1 MNNFKSSLLIA
12 LLAGVS
18 LPALAQSNDVTTD
31 YSVTSKRTGITTT
44 VRSVD
49 LTKSAQP
56 PVQVATPE
64 PAAGMQPIL
73 DEIKKPSG
81 VKTVVR
87 NDPPLVV
94 VAQPTP
100 APAPA
105 PVAQPAPAPAE
116 APAPA
121 ASAPVAEPAPVSA
134 PAVTTTQ
141 AAATKLSDI
150 LARAYVD
157 SPVLRAEREVL
168 RQQYENVAVAES
180 GRRPSATISGGV
192 AAANGETDP
201 GSSENYFARDIG
213 ITGTQYLYR
222 GGRTLAQIEQQL
234 RVSDA
239 AIAAY
244 DSVTQ
249 DVFINVIMAA
259 MDIQRERATIEL
271 TERNRAVI
279 SRSLESAQNGF
290 RVGELTRTDVAQA
303 QARLAGADAQLVASR
318 AAYSS
323 ALARLMQYAGI
334 DGTDLRVSD
343 DLKQAA
349 APASLSAAKSVADAE
364 HPLIRTAIEE
374 EKVAQSTIELAQGA
388 LRPDIYAQA
397 TAGKAWEPSSL
408 IDSSRDATIGLRA
421 SLPLYDGGASRAVI
435 RQAKHQQMEKRDRT
449 SYARRVVG
457 QQVSTAWNDYE
468 AALAQIEARTQQVE
482 ASRIARDGVSNER
495 QVGTRTVLDTLN
507 ADAELLDAEVGLV
520 SAQRDAIV
528 AAYAL
533 QAATGQLTGEKLG
546 LFSRDSEKQR
556 LDKTRKDW
564 FGTSVQSAD

>member
-1 MNNFKSSLLIA
+1 
-12 LLAGVS
+12 
-18 LPALAQSNDVTTD
+18 
-31 YSVTSKRTGITTT
+31 
-44 VRSVD
+44 
-49 LTKSAQP
+49 
-56 PVQVATPE
+56 
-64 PAAGMQPIL
+64 
-73 DEIKKPSG
+73 
-81 VKTVVR
+81 
-87 NDPPLVV
+87 
-94 VAQPTP
+94 
-100 APAPA
+100 
-105 PVAQPAPAPAE
+105 
-116 APAPA
+116 
-121 ASAPVAEPAPVSA
+121 
-134 PAVTTTQ
+134 
-141 AAATKLSDI
+141 
-150 LARAYVD
+150 
-157 SPVLRAEREVL
+157 
-168 RQQYENVAVAES
+168 
-180 GRRPSATISGGV
+180 
-192 AAANGETDP
+192 
-201 GSSENYFARDIG
+201 
-213 ITGTQYLYR
+213 
-222 GGRTLAQIEQQL
+222 
-234 RVSDA
+234 
-239 AIAAY
+239 
-244 DSVTQ
+244 
-249 DVFINVIMAA
+249 